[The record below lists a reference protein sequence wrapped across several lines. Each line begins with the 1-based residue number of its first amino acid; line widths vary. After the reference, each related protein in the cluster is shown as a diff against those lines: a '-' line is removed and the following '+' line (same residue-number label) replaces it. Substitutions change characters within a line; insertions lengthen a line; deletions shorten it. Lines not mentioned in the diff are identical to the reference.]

1 MTDAVSEE
9 VPHPLDPPEHL
20 LRLRLVCVLLDTCG
34 QYFDKG
40 SSKKKLDCF
49 LTYFQV
55 FLTHSL
61 RDVAVCRKLKPDC
74 VCKIQTQKRFKRMPF
89 IRTKQNVHIFEVMP
103 FIKVQKDT

>member
-1 MTDAVSEE
+1 MLHLLWSFVLLCTWSSLSRCWDLLTGAVTDTLSEE

-55 FLTHSL
+55 FLTRWL
-61 RDVAVCRKLKPDC
+61 RDVAVCRK
-74 VCKIQTQKRFKRMPF
+74 
-89 IRTKQNVHIFEVMP
+89 
-103 FIKVQKDT
+103 

>member
-1 MTDAVSEE
+1 MILSEDT
-9 VPHPLDPPEHL
+9 PHLLDPPEHL

-55 FLTHSL
+55 ITDHLLT
-61 RDVAVCRKLKPDC
+61 D
-74 VCKIQTQKRFKRMPF
+74 
-89 IRTKQNVHIFEVMP
+89 
-103 FIKVQKDT
+103 